1 MREIERIKESVASGK
16 IPTLYLWYGQDRFLI
31 QEGLKV
37 LKSFYFMRDPSG
49 SGIEQVSAKELSP
62 AVIVERANTMSFF
75 ANRLI
80 VVEDVTYF
88 KDGQTADLEPFLEYC
103 ANPNPSTCLLFIAE
117 SVHRGRKFYKALDKT
132 GEIIEFCEP
141 KRPQDWLAWVQSEL
155 KVRGKF
161 MDHQVASQF
170 IEWTGPHTGIL
181 CQELDKLIIFVGE
194 RQKITSEDVK
204 AITPRSIETS
214 IFDLL
219 DAVASRS
226 SAKALQALHEV
237 LRKEPALK
245 VLALLVRQVRLLLGC
260 DALRRRGGNVAEA
273 ASVLGISPYE
283 AQKVWQQSVKLSTE
297 QLSKALRECLNT
309 DLALKTG
316 GGDPGLLLE
325 IMIVKFC
332 ERPGPRN
339 TSSAHAVIVPN

>member
-1 MREIERIKESVASGK
+1 MREIERIKESVASGE
-16 IPTLYLWYGQDRFLI
+16 ISPVYLWYGEDRFLI

-37 LKSFYFMRDPSG
+37 LKSFYFMTDPSG

-75 ANRLI
+75 ANRLVI
-80 VVEDVTYF
+80 VEDVTYF
-88 KDGQTADLEPFLEYC
+88 QDGQTADLEPFLDYF
-103 ANPNPSTCLLFIAE
+103 ANPNPTTCLLLISE

-132 GEIIEFCEP
+132 GEIMEFCAP
-141 KRPQDWLAWVQSEL
+141 KRQEWPAWVQSEL
-155 KVRGKF
+155 KAREKS
-161 MDHQVASQF
+161 MDTQVISLF
-170 IEWTGPHTGIL
+170 IEWTGHHTGVL
-181 CQELDKLIIFVGE
+181 CQELDKLVIFVGE
-194 RQKITSEDVK
+194 RKKITADDIK
-204 AITPRSIETS
+204 AITPQSIETS

-226 SAKALQALHEV
+226 ASKALQALRDV

-273 ASVLGISPYE
+273 PAALGFSPYE
-283 AQKVWQQSVKLSTE
+283 AQKVWQQAARLSTK
-297 QLSKALRECLNT
+297 QLSKALSECLNT

-316 GGDPGLLLE
+316 GGDAGLLLE
-325 IMIVKFC
+325 IMIIKFC
-332 ERPGPRN
+332 E
-339 TSSAHAVIVPN
+339 

>member
-16 IPTLYLWYGQDRFLI
+16 ISPVYLWYGEDRFLI

-37 LKSFYFMRDPSG
+37 LKSFYFMTDPSG

-75 ANRLI
+75 ANRLVI
-80 VVEDVTYF
+80 VEDVTYF
-88 KDGQTADLEPFLEYC
+88 QDGQTADLEPFLEYFE
-103 ANPNPSTCLLFIAE
+103 NPNPTTCLLLIAE
-117 SVHRGRKFYKALDKT
+117 SVHKGRKLYKSLVKT
-132 GEIIEFCEP
+132 GEIMEFCGPNP
-141 KRPQDWLAWVQSEL
+141 KRPQEWHAWVQSEL
-155 KVRGKF
+155 KVRGKL
-161 MDHQVASQF
+161 MDNQVVSQF
-170 IEWTGPHTGIL
+170 VEWTGHHTGVL
-181 CQELDKLIIFVGE
+181 SQELDKLVIFVGE
-194 RQKITSEDVK
+194 RKKITADDIK
-204 AITPRSIETS
+204 AITPQSIETS

-226 SAKALQALHEV
+226 ASKAVQALRDV

-273 ASVLGISPYE
+273 PAALGFSPYE
-283 AQKVWQQSVKLSTE
+283 AQKVWQQAARLSTK
-297 QLSKALRECLNT
+297 QLSKALSECLNA

-316 GGDPGLLLE
+316 GGDAGLLLE
-325 IMIVKFC
+325 IMIIKFC
-332 ERPGPRN
+332 E
-339 TSSAHAVIVPN
+339 

>member
-16 IPTLYLWYGQDRFLI
+16 ISTVYLWYGEDRFLI

-37 LKSFYFMRDPSG
+37 LKLFYFMTDPSG
-49 SGIEQVSAKELSP
+49 SGIELVSAKELSP

-75 ANRLI
+75 ANRLV

-88 KDGQTADLEPFLEYC
+88 QDGQTADLEPFLDYF
-103 ANPNPSTCLLFIAE
+103 ANPNPTTCLLFIAE
-117 SVHRGRKFYKALDKT
+117 SVHRGRKFYKALVKT
-132 GEIIEFCEP
+132 GEIMEFCAP
-141 KRPQDWLAWVQSEL
+141 KRPQEWLTWVQLEL
-155 KVRGKF
+155 KAREKS
-161 MDHQVASQF
+161 MDTQVASQF
-170 IEWTGPHTGIL
+170 IEWTGHHTGVL

-194 RQKITSEDVK
+194 RQKITSEDIK

-214 IFDLL
+214 VFDLL

-226 SAKALQALHEV
+226 AAKALQALREV

-245 VLALLVRQVRLLLGC
+245 VLGMLVRQVRLLLGC
-260 DALRRRGGNVAEA
+260 DSLRRHGGNVAEA
-273 ASVLGISPYE
+273 PSLLGISPYE
-283 AQKVWQQSVKLSTE
+283 AHKVWQQSVRLSTE
-297 QLSKALRECLNT
+297 QLSKALSECLNT

-325 IMIVKFC
+325 IMIIKFC
-332 ERPGPRN
+332 EGPRD
-339 TSSAHAVIVPN
+339 TSSAMR

>member
-1 MREIERIKESVASGK
+1 MREIERIKESIAKGK
-16 IPTLYLWYGQDRFLI
+16 ISPVYLWYGEDRFLI

-37 LKSFYFMRDPSG
+37 LKSFYFMTDPSG

-62 AVIVERANTMSFF
+62 AGIVERANTMSFF
-75 ANRLI
+75 ANRLVI
-80 VVEDVTYF
+80 VEDVTYF
-88 KDGQTADLEPFLEYC
+88 QDGQTADLEPFLDYL

-117 SVHRGRKFYKALDKT
+117 SVHRGRKFYKALDKN
-132 GEIIEFCEP
+132 GEIMEFCAP
-141 KRPQDWLAWVQSEL
+141 KRPQEWLAWVQLEL
-155 KVRGKF
+155 KARGKS
-161 MDHQVASQF
+161 MDAQVASQF
-170 IEWTGPHTGIL
+170 MEWTGHHTGVL
-181 CQELDKLIIFVGE
+181 CQELDKLVIFVGD
-194 RQKITSEDVK
+194 RQKIRLEDIQV
-204 AITPRSIETS
+204 ITPQSIETS

-226 SAKALQALHEV
+226 SAKALQALREV

-273 ASVLGISPYE
+273 PSALGISPYE
-283 AQKVWQQSVKLSTE
+283 AQKVWQQSVRMSTK
-297 QLSKALRECLNT
+297 QLSKALAECLNT

-325 IMIVKFC
+325 IMIIKFC
-332 ERPGPRN
+332 GEEV
-339 TSSAHAVIVPN
+339 S